1 MRKKREFL
9 KLSVQTILHSY
20 NGMVKRENSIL
31 CLVNTLINAAFGL
44 GLADLQTILKLLDN
58 FILFS

>member
-1 MRKKREFL
+1 
-9 KLSVQTILHSY
+9 
-20 NGMVKRENSIL
+20 MVKRENSIL